1 MTGRGI
7 ISTISI
13 SKIIKITANKKNRSE
28 NGMRA
33 LRLGSKPHSKGD
45 DFSRSALERILR
57 ACAAINVSLVKI
69 TVKIIANNIVFMERK

>member
-1 MTGRGI
+1 MGRGI

-13 SKIIKITANKKNRSE
+13 SKIIKITANKKNRKE
-28 NGMRA
+28 NGIRA

-57 ACAAINVSLVKI
+57 A
-69 TVKIIANNIVFMERK
+69 